1 MVFNGLKMKVV
12 TVDQMQEIERRA
24 ATSGLTVE
32 TLMENA
38 GRAIAEE
45 VKKNVGNVAGQR
57 ILILIGPGNN
67 GGDGLVATRHLDDWG
82 AEVNLYLCHPRA
94 PDDKNLKLTQ
104 DKGIFTVTGEQDD
117 NFDTLVELLSSAD
130 IIIDAIFGTGKSR
143 PLKGIFA
150 QVLRK
155 VIETKAKRPELAII
169 AVDTPSGLDANTGAI
184 DAACPFADVT
194 ITLGYPKPGL
204 FNFPGADRVGKL
216 IVADIG
222 IPSALAEDIVTEII
236 TPEWLK
242 KMLPK
247 RPAGANKGSFGRVM
261 VIAGSIN
268 YIGAAYLAC
277 MGAVRV
283 GAGLVTLATARS
295 LQPILAAKLT
305 ETTYFPLPEVEPGII
320 ASEATGIVQQGLANY
335 DVLAM
340 GCGLGQSPQVSE
352 FVRSTL
358 FNLPKSQALVLDA
371 DALNILAQ
379 KPQWWQKL
387 NENAI
392 LTPHPGEMARLAGL
406 TVEAVQQNRLQIA
419 IKMAKEWGETIVLKG
434 AYTVIAAPDGRAN
447 ICPIANAG
455 LASAG
460 TGDVLTGAIAGL
472 VAQGLP
478 LFEAASC
485 GVYLHALAGEKV
497 RTELGDAGMLASDLL
512 PVLPR
517 IIKEIKEGRVSY
529 FSGY

>member
-1 MVFNGLKMKVV
+1 MKVV
-12 TVDQMQEIERRA
+12 TVDQMREIERRA
-24 ATSGLTVE
+24 ATVGLTVE
-32 TLMENA
+32 ALMENA

-45 VKKNVGNVAGQR
+45 VKRIVGNVAGQR
-57 ILILIGPGNN
+57 VLVLVGPGNN
-67 GGDGLVATRHLDDWG
+67 GGDGLVAARHLDDWG

-94 PDDKNLKLTQ
+94 SDDKNLKLTQ
-104 DKGIFTVTGEQDD
+104 DKGIFTVKGEQDKNLD
-117 NFDTLVELLSSAD
+117 ALTGLLSSAD

-143 PLKGIFA
+143 PLEGVFK
-150 QVLRK
+150 QVLGK
-155 VIETKAKRPELAII
+155 VTETKDKRPGLTIV
-169 AVDTPSGLDANTGAI
+169 AVDTPSGLDADNGAI
-184 DAACPFADVT
+184 DAGCPFADVT

-204 FNFPGADRVGKL
+204 FNFPAAERIGKL
-216 IVADIG
+216 LIADIG
-222 IPSALAEDIVTEII
+222 IPSALAEDIVTEVI
-236 TPEWLK
+236 TKEWVK
-242 KMLPK
+242 RVLPK
-247 RPAGANKGSFGRVM
+247 RPPSANKGTFGRVL

-305 ETTYFPLPEVEPGII
+305 ETIYLPLPEAEPGII
-320 ASEATGIVQQGLANY
+320 ASEATAVVQQRLANY
-335 DVLAM
+335 DVLTI
-340 GCGLGQSPQVSE
+340 GCGLGQSPQVNE

-358 FNLPKSQALVLDA
+358 FNLPQGQLPALVLDA

-379 KPQWWQKL
+379 LPQWWQKL
-387 NENAI
+387 KGKAI

-406 TVEAVQQNRLQIA
+406 TIEKIQQERLQIA
-419 IKMAKEWGETIVLKG
+419 IKMATEWGKTIVLKG
-434 AYTVIAAPDGRAN
+434 AFTVIAAPDGRAN

-497 RTELGDAGMLASDLL
+497 KSQLGDAGMLASDLL
-512 PVLPR
+512 PVLPQ
-517 IIKEIKEGRVSY
+517 IIKGIKENGAIL
-529 FSGY
+529 